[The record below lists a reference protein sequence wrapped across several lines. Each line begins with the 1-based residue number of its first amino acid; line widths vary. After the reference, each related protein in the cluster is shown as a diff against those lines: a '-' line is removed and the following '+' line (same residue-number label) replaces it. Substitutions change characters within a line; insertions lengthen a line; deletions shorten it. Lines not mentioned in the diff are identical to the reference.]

1 MPDIHAKLFSP
12 SKAEGWFAC
21 AGRPVMEAPF
31 PDTSNDSSRDGS
43 ARHLVCATALKDG
56 HAVDAF
62 VGREV
67 VFWIHPESES
77 SGECFREKFDL
88 MAARETIEQAHAV
101 IYKADWVEEDQDYV
115 DIIRKL
121 AQGGELHVEQ
131 SLDFRR
137 FIECTDD
144 ADGFGTGDAVILK
157 PLADSTYELIVA
169 DRKTGYH
176 EVPVERNKQLL
187 LYALGAYDEHSLV
200 YDISRV
206 RLIIHQRSAREW
218 DCSVE
223 DLLQFAQEARSR
235 AISVTNAV
243 AMHGKVDAAEWQATF
258 LNPDPSEDAC
268 RYCKAMATCPA
279 MQAKVQQVVG
289 ADFDELANPETEVPK
304 LGNIDDAY
312 LSTAM
317 AATGLIED
325 WIKAV
330 RGEVERRLLAG
341 QQVPG
346 FKLVLGKAGARAWRD
361 TDTAEST
368 LKAMRLRVEEMY
380 DLKLI
385 SPTSAEKLTKGDKPA
400 IGPKQWKKLQPLIGR
415 ADPKPS
421 VAPVDDKRDA
431 YTPPNAADDFQPVA
445 DEAADLA

>member
-31 PDTSNDSSRDGS
+31 PDTGNQASDEGT
-43 ARHLVCATALKDG
+43 ARHKVVAFCLDTDNTVANHVG
-56 HAVDAF
+56 EPVDI
-62 VGREV
+62 G
-67 VFWIHPESES
+67 
-77 SGECFREKFDL
+77 GK
-88 MAARETIEQAHAV
+88 TIT
-101 IYKADWVEEDQDYV
+101 YKADWVEEDQDYV
-115 DIIRKL
+115 DTIRAL
-121 AQGGELHVEQ
+121 AAGGELHVEQ

-157 PLADSTYELIVA
+157 PLADGTYELIVA

-218 DCSVE
+218 DCSVA

-243 AMHGKVDAAEWQATF
+243 AMHGKVDADEWARTF

-279 MQAKVQQVVG
+279 MQAKVQDTVG
-289 ADFDELANPETEVPK
+289 ADFEEMAAGEVELNAE
-304 LGNIDDAY
+304 GASDAE
-312 LSTAM
+312 LSKCM

-325 WIKAV
+325 WIKAI

-341 QQVPG
+341 GQVPG
-346 FKLVLGKAGARAWRD
+346 FKLVLGKAGARAWKD